1 MKQGEIHVPKS
12 PHKVRNVE
20 EEIKDVLIRMFRSD
34 IGSDPMKLI
43 DLIAQNMALGRC
55 NMEGSTP
62 VKLIEKCKTSPLT
75 KRLKE
80 AGLW

>member
-1 MKQGEIHVPKS
+1 MKH
-12 PHKVRNVE
+12 VE
-20 EEIKDVLIRMFRSD
+20 EYKDVLIRMFRSD

-43 DLIAQNMALGRC
+43 DLVAENMALGK
-55 NMEGSTP
+55 GIIDGWTP
-62 VKLIEKCKTSPLT
+62 VKLIEKCEDSPLT